1 MRGKGRSGSV
11 VEGRTPKRLQPV
23 QTLIF
28 QADDKHGRNHL
39 GPRFSLGE
47 WL

>member
-1 MRGKGRSGSV
+1 MRRKGRSGSV
-11 VEGRTPKRLQPV
+11 VEGRTPKRLQAV

-28 QADDKHGRNHL
+28 QADGKHGHNHL

-47 WL
+47 GL